1 MLTAE
6 RICGAQDRCGP
17 VISIPAAKGLVDQ
30 KARARFV
37 RPRPYI
43 TCDTYIYSHD
53 MQKVGGVFL

>member
-17 VISIPAAKGLVDQ
+17 VISTPAAKGLVDQ

-37 RPRPYI
+37 RPYI

-53 MQKVGGVFL
+53 MQKVGGALL